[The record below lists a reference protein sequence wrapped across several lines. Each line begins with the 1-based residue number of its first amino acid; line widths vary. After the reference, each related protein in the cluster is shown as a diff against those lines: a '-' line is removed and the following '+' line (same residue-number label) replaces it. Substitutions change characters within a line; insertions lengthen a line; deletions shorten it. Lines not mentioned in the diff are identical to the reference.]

1 MSLYTEPESA
11 VEQDSVVITE
21 DASPAE
27 PFAESAPAEVPAE
40 DEQHPTEQQ
49 PGDDSPQAVQPD
61 TELAS
66 LREEQAAIV
75 AERDSLQVERDR
87 LESEAAGLREQC
99 ERLTGEADT
108 LRRERDRLIVAAL
121 EQMGA
126 IDGEY
131 LLDQFKREGVTDCEQ
146 IFKQSKSRYPQLF
159 RRNLDG
165 VRPAGGSREDNVPTE
180 LSFTDRLRLFDENPE
195 GYHGRF
201 GGIPSRT

>member
-1 MSLYTEPESA
+1 MSLYAEPESA

-49 PGDDSPQAVQPD
+49 PGDSSQVVQPD
-61 TELAS
+61 TELVS

-75 AERDSLQVERDR
+75 AERDSLQAERDR
-87 LESEAAGLREQC
+87 LESETAGLREQC

-131 LLDQFKREGVTDCEQ
+131 LLTQLKREGVTDFEQ

-195 GYHGRF
+195 GYRGRF

>member
-1 MSLYTEPESA
+1 MSLYAEPESA
-11 VEQDSVVITE
+11 IEQVGAMITE
-21 DASPAE
+21 DGNPAE
-27 PFAESAPAEVPAE
+27 PFAESAPAKVPP
-40 DEQHPTEQQ
+40 DGEQQPSEQQ
-49 PGDDSPQAVQPD
+49 PGDSSQVVQPD

-66 LREEQAAIV
+66 LREEQVAIV
-75 AERDSLQVERDR
+75 AERNSLQAERDR
-87 LESEAAGLREQC
+87 LESETAGLREQC

-131 LLDQFKREGVTDCEQ
+131 LLDQFKREGVTDCKQ

-195 GYHGRF
+195 GYRGRF